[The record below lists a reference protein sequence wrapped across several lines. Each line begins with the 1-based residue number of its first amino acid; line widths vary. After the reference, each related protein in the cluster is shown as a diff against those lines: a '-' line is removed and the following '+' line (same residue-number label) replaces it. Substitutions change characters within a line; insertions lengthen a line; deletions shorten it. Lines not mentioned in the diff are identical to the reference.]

1 MGRERETQAGLD
13 LSPTENQRLVIVPM
27 YGVIWSLGEARNS
40 LLSPEAVQ
48 KLNFVL
54 WLMEFVKEFGSTDCL
69 KN

>member
-1 MGRERETQAGLD
+1 MQPGMD
-13 LSPTENQRLVIVPM
+13 MSPTEDQRLGIVPM
-27 YGVIWSLGEARNS
+27 YRVIWSLGEARNS

-54 WLMEFVKEFGSTDCL
+54 WLMEFVKEFGSKDCL